1 VFSHQVSFIELTAQ
15 NQSVVA
21 SCPVGM
27 GRQAKCRSEVM
38 NVYTAEEV
46 AGQLKVEYK
55 TVLRLIQ
62 RGLLKTLPGI
72 RHKRITEAELNRYLG
87 VQDILTA
94 AGRSPRPS
102 SGAGVNHGQI
112 VVIPTAKVVATS
124 IASVKPKKQ
133 YAVKSNHHQ

>member
-1 VFSHQVSFIELTAQ
+1 MGRAACFPPDSFIELTALKTKAWMPRALLAW
-15 NQSVVA
+15 SA
-21 SCPVGM
+21 
-27 GRQAKCRSEVM
+27 RQKSKGAVM

-46 AGQLKVEYK
+46 AGKLKVDYK

-102 SGAGVNHGQI
+102 SGVGVNYGQI
-112 VVIPTAKVVATS
+112 VVSPTAKVVATPS
-124 IASVKPKKQ
+124 ASQKPNRKK
-133 YAVKSNHHQ
+133 

>member
-1 VFSHQVSFIELTAQ
+1 
-15 NQSVVA
+15 
-21 SCPVGM
+21 
-27 GRQAKCRSEVM
+27 M
-38 NVYTAEEV
+38 NVYTAEEI
-46 AGQLKVEYK
+46 AGKLKVEYK

-102 SGAGVNHGQI
+102 NGVSVINGQI
-112 VVIPTAKVVATS
+112 VVSPTAKVVATP
-124 IASVKPKKQ
+124 IVLAKPKRK
-133 YAVKSNHHQ
+133 K

>member
-1 VFSHQVSFIELTAQ
+1 
-15 NQSVVA
+15 
-21 SCPVGM
+21 
-27 GRQAKCRSEVM
+27 M

-46 AGQLKVEYK
+46 AGRLKVDYK

-102 SGAGVNHGQI
+102 SGGSVNNGQI
-112 VVIPTAKVVATS
+112 VVSPTAKVVATP
-124 IASVKPKKQ
+124 IAQSSQKKT
-133 YAVKSNHHQ
+133 KCN